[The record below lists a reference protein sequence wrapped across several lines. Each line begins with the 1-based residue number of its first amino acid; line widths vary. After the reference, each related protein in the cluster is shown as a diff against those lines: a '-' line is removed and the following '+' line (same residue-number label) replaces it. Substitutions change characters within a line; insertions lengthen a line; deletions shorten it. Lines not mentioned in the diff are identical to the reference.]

1 MPCRLLRCESD
12 ENSSRSSRC
21 QVQRMNLRSD
31 VENFLVSDEAL
42 SVDSCRVSV
51 ERDPVLPIQRPFNT
65 EFERDDAPGRT
76 EKNVPADTLRKL
88 TADIGRKTELCTDVR
103 VG

>member
-42 SVDSCRVSV
+42 SVDCCSVSV
-51 ERDPVLPIQRPFNT
+51 EREPVRPIQRPFNT
-65 EFERDDAPGRT
+65 EFERDDATRRT
-76 EKNVPADTLRKL
+76 EKNVPADALRKL
-88 TADIGRKTELCTDVR
+88 PPDIRRKPELCTR
-103 VG
+103 